1 MRELLAARHVPRREY
16 RHVTTEPKRQTV
28 GIAAVVQ
35 VRRGSEE
42 TGAVVEP
49 GAHRLQRKRVGAHH
63 RVHRL
68 DVLRVY
74 VPADL
79 LGESVCDVLV
89 ASALGGVGGL
99 PRRVFT
105 RPLPRSRPGRAQLC
119 SKFQELVREQPLVRY
134 PVPGHLRPSPP
145 RLALPTR
152 AAPVQ
157 AEQPWRGASIAPDV
171 VGAPVE
177 VLADDGAHGRDL
189 NLRRRSRGRA
199 LASSGGPASR
209 VAERA
214 GEGVGCD
221 GLARFD
227 RGHRRFKDDNLA
239 PSDGAG
245 GHHPPIPSVPHR
257 GARVAPRAEVEVGE
271 VRDLCRRGV
280 VVGPGRGGLGADRLD
295 LGFRLDLDGVFDDG
309 HGDPQLPAALAP
321 LRADALRS
329 RACVE
334 REEGGTWFGSF
345 GSAGSSRRVS
355 GRVRFRKG
363 LFVFPRDRFV
373 SGRFRRAHRR
383 GGAVHVDQTERI
395 GGTYR
400 VEARTVAPLHR
411 RPPWTAPAS
420 ATSHRTC
427 RPLTPRGITLR
438 DPPRLS
444 PPTDWPRPRSPAAG
458 PGLCLWCGDKRRGRR
473 SPWPP
478 RASISTSRASAT
490 RSRDLIMAD
499 DCTGARGNNTAVQGH
514 VQ

>member
-1 MRELLAARHVPRREY
+1 MMAPMDGISTCDVVRVG
-16 RHVTTEPKRQTV
+16 EPLHPP
-28 GIAAVVQ
+28 GDPH
-35 VRRGSEE
+35 RGS
-42 TGAVVEP
+42 
-49 GAHRLQRKRVGAHH
+49 QN
-63 RVHRL
+63 
-68 DVLRVY
+68 
-74 VPADL
+74 
-79 LGESVCDVLV
+79 
-89 ASALGGVGGL
+89 AL
-99 PRRVFT
+99 
-105 RPLPRSRPGRAQLC
+105 
-119 SKFQELVREQPLVRY
+119 
-134 PVPGHLRPSPP
+134 
-145 RLALPTR
+145 
-152 AAPVQ
+152 
-157 AEQPWRGASIAPDV
+157 
-171 VGAPVE
+171 
-177 VLADDGAHGRDL
+177 
-189 NLRRRSRGRA
+189 
-199 LASSGGPASR
+199 
-209 VAERA
+209 

-309 HGDPQLPAALAP
+309 HDDPQLPAALAP